1 MFLHLFVCLSLPIMS
16 LPISGHMFFLGV
28 SLSRG
33 VFVRRGSLCQ
43 ETPPIE
49 WPSRHYASYWN
60 TVLLFVILPDISN
73 VIRLQFQSISLI
85 NFIIL
90 TPGRKF
96 SKLGFFPNISVNSD
110 YTLQSW
116 SMRNYTWKQNK

>member
-1 MFLHLFVCLSLPIMS
+1 
-16 LPISGHMFFLGV
+16 MFFLGV

-43 ETPPIE
+43 EGQSLSGGGGGLCQETPPIE
-49 WPSRHYASYWN
+49 WTSRHYASYWN
-60 TVLLFVILPDISN
+60 TVLLFVILLDISN

-96 SKLGFFPNISVNSD
+96 SKLGLFANISVNSD